1 MKSTVTSLL
10 GSAALAAAHGIVNNG
25 VIGGKNFTFYQPY
38 QDPYMNPAPER
49 ISRAIQSNGPVEDV
63 TSLDIQCGAATAGG
77 GTKPAKLVAKAAA
90 GEEVTLD
97 WTLWPESHIGP
108 TITYM
113 AKCANDDCTTWQPS
127 AKDNV
132 WFKVQEEGREG
143 TSNNWGATPLMK
155 AGNSGVK
162 YTIPECIAPGQYL
175 VRHEIIALH
184 AASSYPGAQFYPSC
198 HQIEVTGSGSTNP
211 SDLVAFP
218 GAYKGSDAGI
228 TYNAYQAQPYTVP
241 GPKVF
246 SCSGSAPI
254 SSAAPAPSAPAATT
268 APASP
273 SQTAIADD
281 DEEDCPATT
290 TAAAPVATPTK
301 PAGDEEDDC
310 PAETTAPVTA
320 PTPTKPADNEE
331 DDCPAETPSA
341 TSSAA
346 ASGPTAKDVDV
357 EEDDCPAETPATTT
371 AAAPVATPTK
381 PAGDE
386 EDDCP
391 AETTAPATAPTP
403 TKPAD
408 NEEDDCPAEST
419 APVATPT
426 AAADEDEDCPAET
439 TAPATAPTPTKPA
452 GDDEDDCPAEST
464 APVATPTAAAGDED
478 DCPAETPSAAPK
490 VKRMAFHERRL
501 A

>member
-63 TSLDIQCGAATAGG
+63 ISLDIQCGAATAGG

-246 SCSGSAPI
+246 SCSGSGSGSGSAPI
-254 SSAAPAPSAPAATT
+254 SSAAP

-310 PAETTAPVTA
+310 PAET
-320 PTPTKPADNEE
+320 
-331 DDCPAETPSA
+331 PSA
-341 TSSAA
+341 TSTAA

-381 PAGDE
+381 PAGD
-386 EDDCP
+386 D
-391 AETTAPATAPTP
+391 
-403 TKPAD
+403 
-408 NEEDDCPAEST
+408 EDDCPAEST

-439 TAPATAPTPTKPA
+439 TAPATAPTPTNPA

>member
-246 SCSGSAPI
+246 SCSGSGSGSGSGSAPI
-254 SSAAPAPSAPAATT
+254 SSAAP

-310 PAETTAPVTA
+310 PAET
-320 PTPTKPADNEE
+320 
-331 DDCPAETPSA
+331 PSA
-341 TSSAA
+341 TSTAA

-381 PAGDE
+381 PAGDD

-391 AETTAPATAPTP
+391 AESTAPVATP
-403 TKPAD
+403 TAAAD
-408 NEEDDCPAEST
+408 EDEDCPAEST